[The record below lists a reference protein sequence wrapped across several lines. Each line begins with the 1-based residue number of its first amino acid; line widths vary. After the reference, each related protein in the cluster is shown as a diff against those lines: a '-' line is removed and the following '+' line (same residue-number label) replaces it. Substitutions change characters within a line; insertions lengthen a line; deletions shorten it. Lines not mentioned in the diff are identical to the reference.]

1 MPLSP
6 KTIGFRFDMRL
17 ETLGP
22 ADVLEM
28 VCPQCGH
35 RYMLAPYQLL
45 ERFRPMTH
53 LDTISERFQCKRCS
67 WRGRHKHGARW
78 TIYTAHPPLRD
89 VASH

>member
-1 MPLSP
+1 MVP

-22 ADVLEM
+22 ADVLE
-28 VCPQCGH
+28 VICPQCQH

-45 ERFRPMTH
+45 ERFRPLTH
-53 LDTISERFQCKRCS
+53 LDTISERFRCKHCQ

-78 TIYTAHPPLRD
+78 TIYSAHTALRD
-89 VASH
+89 AEVN